1 MHWISKWRKNKGISD
16 EFEIMDYNPPKQW
29 ALLYQH
35 HGDNVEEVKQYC
47 YVIYDCKTK
56 KNVKVI
62 DDFLIEGSGINSTS
76 FSPDG
81 NKLAIEFFNG
91 TGVVIDLISFTSK
104 SFDCEYCAN
113 YSSWLL
119 FARNGQLIHSSKYDI
134 IKIHDSQSLSL
145 VDSIKDKWLGDEV
158 IADINSAGD
167 ACLIN
172 DNETGMICYK
182 FRKNENM
189 ARNGSFNSLVIPWNL
204 SDIIIN
210 QRFHI
215 LNEDGNLSCKDVKG
229 EYKEW
234 SKKGRGKYLE
244 LKGFF
249 QDDNYMLVL
258 GTGPMD
264 VQYGIDIIDVA
275 TGITVY
281 HFLPDFYIDQIYYNK
296 KSEQLAF
303 GNDKGPFSDCVIEFP
318 SFDRLL
324 SLCRKATQHMVLT
337 NEARRRFYLSKSKE

>member
-1 MHWISKWRKNKGISD
+1 
-16 EFEIMDYNPPKQW
+16 
-29 ALLYQH
+29 
-35 HGDNVEEVKQYC
+35 
-47 YVIYDCKTK
+47 
-56 KNVKVI
+56 
-62 DDFLIEGSGINSTS
+62 
-76 FSPDG
+76 
-81 NKLAIEFFNG
+81 
-91 TGVVIDLISFTSK
+91 
-104 SFDCEYCAN
+104 
-113 YSSWLL
+113 
-119 FARNGQLIHSSKYDI
+119 
-134 IKIHDSQSLSL
+134 
-145 VDSIKDKWLGDEV
+145 
-158 IADINSAGD
+158 
-167 ACLIN
+167 
-172 DNETGMICYK
+172 
-182 FRKNENM
+182 M